1 MDGAAD
7 EEAHATA
14 AAGATTQTKD
24 EARPATTRG
33 SSALVEEATRAAT
46 TLNDKLPPLSQESPA
61 SGNHKA
67 APEREPQQARED
79 GRSSVAAASNAPQSV
94 AASHAPQSFGREE
107 SVAESGSVAESAAGT
122 TKPTVQG
129 ETRGRLGRRAASV
142 GASVG
147 ETVRPRVEKLRE
159 ASTVVFDEATDDP
172 GLRFVIVAA
181 VLFLLFLFILLFSY
195 ILG

>member
-1 MDGAAD
+1 MDGAVD
-7 EEAHATA
+7 EETHATAA
-14 AAGATTQTKD
+14 AAGATTQAKD

-33 SSALVEEATRAAT
+33 SALVEEATRAAT
-46 TLNDKLPPLSQESPA
+46 TLNDKLPTLSQESHA

-79 GRSSVAAASNAPQSV
+79 VRSSV

-107 SVAESGSVAESAAGT
+107 SIAESGSIAESATAGT
-122 TKPTVQG
+122 TKTAAQG

-147 ETVRPRVEKLRE
+147 ETVRPRVDKLRE

>member
-1 MDGAAD
+1 MDGAVD
-7 EEAHATA
+7 EENHATAA
-14 AAGATTQTKD
+14 AAGATTQAKD

-33 SSALVEEATRAAT
+33 SALVEEATRAAT
-46 TLNDKLPPLSQESPA
+46 TLNDKLPTLSQESHA

-79 GRSSVAAASNAPQSV
+79 VRSSV

-107 SVAESGSVAESAAGT
+107 SIAESGSIAESVTAGT
-122 TKPTVQG
+122 KPAAQG